1 MNFFMASM
9 QSEEKRKEKKR
20 KEISS
25 QITSNHYT
33 RITQRGREC
42 QDKSNDIAKSRLQLP
57 KPVARAATR
66 RWSV

>member
-1 MNFFMASM
+1 MASM
-9 QSEEKRKEKKR
+9 QSEEKRKRKEKKR
-20 KEISS
+20 KEILS

-33 RITQRGREC
+33 RIIQREREC
-42 QDKSNDIAKSRLQLP
+42 QDKSNNIAESRLQLP